1 MKTRAQRLTFAMI
14 LAFAIAGVIVVTH
27 QSSLARRSADFTIDY
42 SAALLIRNGHP
53 DAIYDPHR
61 LGPLMLRLSDQAI
74 DPRLPFDAP
83 LAMALPYVPLT
94 LLPLEVA
101 FHVWQ
106 GITLALLVL
115 ALALLSRW
123 IPLGRRASWI
133 GLLALLGFPATWALL
148 SEGQS
153 SAMLL
158 VGAVLLVGAWRRG
171 SPVLAAAGG
180 FLLAMKPQYLPVYLI
195 LFVMARSWRVVAAAI
210 LGGVAVALSP
220 LMAGGVHGLAAMI
233 WSALDAGQ
241 GVIRYNESLIATLA
255 PFLPGSW
262 PTYVGFALWGLV
274 LIALTALAIQ
284 GPQPALSR
292 ARGREFLASDG
303 GMESSAEGLAVLFT
317 ATGLVFAPHALP
329 YDIVL
334 LAVPIWLAFALHQRA
349 EIPNPAPA
357 GFVIAVAMVID
368 LGRPIVS
375 LAPVVMLVCLAIYG
389 RVYLKRRTH
398 PERQVRAA

>member
-1 MKTRAQRLTFAMI
+1 
-14 LAFAIAGVIVVTH
+14 
-27 QSSLARRSADFTIDY
+27 
-42 SAALLIRNGHP
+42 
-53 DAIYDPHR
+53 
-61 LGPLMLRLSDQAI
+61 LMLRLSDQAI

-83 LAMALPYVPLT
+83 LAMDLPYVPLT
-94 LLPLEVA
+94 WLSLEVA

-106 GITLALLVL
+106 GITLALLGLSLV
-115 ALALLSRW
+115 LLSRW
-123 IPLGRRASWI
+123 IPLERHARWI
-133 GLLALLGFPATWALL
+133 GLLGLLGFPATWALL

-171 SPVLAAAGG
+171 SLVLAAAGG

-195 LFVMARSWRVVAAAI
+195 LFVMARSWRGLAAAT
-210 LGGVAVALSP
+210 LGGVAVGLSP
-220 LMAGGVHGLAAMI
+220 LMAGGVQGLAAMI
-233 WSALDAGQ
+233 WSALDSGQ

-274 LIALTALAIQ
+274 LIGLTGLAIRR
-284 GPQPALSR
+284 PHPALPR
-292 ARGREFLASDG
+292 ERGREFLASDS
-303 GMESSAEGLAVLFT
+303 GMESSAEALAVLFT
-317 ATGLVFAPHALP
+317 AAGLVFAPHALP

-334 LAVPIWLAFALHQRA
+334 LAVPIWLAFQLHQRG
-349 EIPNPAPA
+349 EIPSPALA
-357 GFVIAVAMVID
+357 GLAIAMAMVID

-389 RVYLKRRTH
+389 RMYLRRRTRTETRVTCPPAPARPARRCVPAGRSVRGRRADPSSTAH
-398 PERQVRAA
+398 MRQTATSRNGPPDAARRSRPSRSRAAAAA